1 MKNELMNNLM
11 SGGSLPV
18 NQLFA
23 ELAAEWKRRNPKTTN
38 KDLAAL
44 LGIRSQSC
52 SQWKTGTDGRRPSWG
67 ALVFLA
73 HSMNKEIVINSD
85 GMFLKRKRRRNKN
98 EDPTC
103 E

>member
-1 MKNELMNNLM
+1 MKNELMNDLM

-52 SQWKTGTDGRRPSWG
+52 SQ
-67 ALVFLA
+67 
-73 HSMNKEIVINSD
+73 
-85 GMFLKRKRRRNKN
+85 
-98 EDPTC
+98 
-103 E
+103 